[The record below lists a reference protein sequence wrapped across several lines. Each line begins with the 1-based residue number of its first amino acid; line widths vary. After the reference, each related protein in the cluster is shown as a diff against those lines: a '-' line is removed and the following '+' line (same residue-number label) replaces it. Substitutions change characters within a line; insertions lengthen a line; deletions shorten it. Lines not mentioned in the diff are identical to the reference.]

1 MNARPLLRFAAGAV
15 LAAGTGAACAL
26 LAHAFEHRVGLCPD
40 SLVEGPSDAASP
52 RLEALPSPG
61 KTTARVLPD
70 ASPAR

>member
-1 MNARPLLRFAAGAV
+1 MSGRPFLRWAVGAA

-26 LAHAFEHRVGLCPD
+26 LAHAFEHRVRLCPD
-40 SLVEGPSDAASP
+40 SLVEGPPDAVLP

-61 KTTARVLPD
+61 KTTARVLPE